1 MLERSW
7 SCKHILALLIWC
19 LHDLRIRPRLQAPNE
34 LSGASI
40 MEEDPKPKSS
50 RSSGG
55 LARAKSLS
63 PNERRS
69 IARKAAIARWK
80 TAEGEVPTAVN
91 QGSLKIGDVE
101 LDCYVLADR
110 RRLIHKRAMAKAL
123 GMKSEGGNVFTR
135 AMSRKSLGSAVPED
149 LKQKLA
155 NPVVFNST
163 NGKETHGY
171 EGTDLIDVC
180 DAIWQ
185 AKKDGKLPAS
195 QEALGLQ
202 AEIII
207 RSAAKIGI
215 VALIDE
221 ATGYFKDKRKD
232 EYRVLFQQFI
242 RNEFGQW
249 ELEFPSQF
257 FDIWY
262 RLYGIKRSPVSNRH
276 PQFFGKLIRKYVY
289 APLANSNGAIL
300 ELLDEK
306 NPVVYANGGRRYK
319 MTQFLNEHIG
329 KPAFRSH
336 LWQVIGIGNSSRS
349 KEGFERGF
357 RLAFPQ
363 TGLPETGD
371 LFPEDD

>member
-1 MLERSW
+1 MEAQ
-7 SCKHILALLIWC
+7 AL
-19 LHDLRIRPRLQAPNE
+19 
-34 LSGASI
+34 
-40 MEEDPKPKSS
+40 KPKGG
-50 RSSGG
+50 RSGG
-55 LARAKSLS
+55 LARARSLS

-80 TAEGEVPTAVN
+80 TEEGAVPTAVN
-91 QGSLKIGDVE
+91 QGSLQIGEVTF
-101 LDCYVLADR
+101 DCYVLADR
-110 RRLIHKRAMAKAL
+110 RRLINKRAMAKAL
-123 GMKSEGGNVFTR
+123 GMKSGGGNVFMR
-135 AMSRKSLGSAVPED
+135 AMSRKGLGSAIPEG
-149 LKQKLA
+149 LKEKLLS
-155 NPVVFNST
+155 PVVFNST
-163 NGKETHGY
+163 DGKETHGY
-171 EGTDLIDVC
+171 EGSDLIEVC

-185 AKKDGKLPAS
+185 AKKDGKLSQS
-195 QEALGLQ
+195 QEALGMQ

-221 ATGYFKDKRKD
+221 ATGYFRDKRKD
-232 EYRVLFQQFI
+232 EYRELFQQFI
-242 RNEFGQW
+242 RAEFGQW

-262 RLYGIKRSPVSNRH
+262 RLYGIKRSPGNKH

-319 MTQFLNEHIG
+319 MFQFLSDQIG
-329 KPAFRSH
+329 KASFRSH
-336 LWQVIGIGNSSRS
+336 LWQVIGIGMASRS

-363 TGLPETGD
+363 SGDSED
-371 LFPEDD
+371 LFAGSDD

>member
-1 MLERSW
+1 
-7 SCKHILALLIWC
+7 
-19 LHDLRIRPRLQAPNE
+19 
-34 LSGASI
+34 
-40 MEEDPKPKSS
+40 MEEQDPKPPAKPA

-55 LARAKSLS
+55 IARAKSLS

-80 TAEGEVPTAVN
+80 TTEGEVPTVVN

-135 AMSRKSLGSAVPED
+135 AMSRKSLGSALPED

-155 NPVVFNST
+155 SPVVFISV
-163 NGKETHGY
+163 NGQETHGY
-171 EGTDLIDVC
+171 EGSDLIEVC

-185 AKKDGKLPAS
+185 AKKDGKLPPT

-221 ATGYFKDKRKD
+221 ATGYFRDKRKD
-232 EYRVLFQQFI
+232 EYRELFQQFI
-242 RNEFGQW
+242 RAEFGQW
-249 ELEFPSQF
+249 EIEFPPQF
-257 FDIWY
+257 FDMWY
-262 RLYGIKRSPVSNRH
+262 RLYGIKRGTSKNKH
-276 PQFFGKLIRKYVY
+276 PQFFGKLIRKYIY

-306 NPVVYANGGRRYK
+306 NPVVYSNGGRRYK
-319 MTQFLNEHIG
+319 MTQFLTDQIG

-336 LWQVIGIGNSSRS
+336 LWQVTGIGMASRS

-357 RLAFPQ
+357 KMAFPQ
-363 TGLPETGD
+363 TGVPENLE
-371 LFPEDD
+371 LFDDDD